1 MPVALPSCFIFFCLD
16 LTATAKAA
24 PPCATFEHTWDTK
37 IKVSP
42 PVATAFKPIGVS
54 AWCIPVITMYG
65 KAAANN
71 PTITNPRWADKNL
84 IASANQVPKIP
95 PIGPTINNAKGT
107 LIIIINV
114 GSKINLITSGD
125 TFLANLVMYDI
136 IQTIKMIGITEYE

>member
-1 MPVALPSCFIFFCLD
+1 M
-16 LTATAKAA
+16 
-24 PPCATFEHTWDTK
+24 
-37 IKVSP
+37 
-42 PVATAFKPIGVS
+42 
-54 AWCIPVITMYG
+54 
-65 KAAANN
+65 
-71 PTITNPRWADKNL
+71 
-84 IASANQVPKIP
+84 ASANQVPKIP